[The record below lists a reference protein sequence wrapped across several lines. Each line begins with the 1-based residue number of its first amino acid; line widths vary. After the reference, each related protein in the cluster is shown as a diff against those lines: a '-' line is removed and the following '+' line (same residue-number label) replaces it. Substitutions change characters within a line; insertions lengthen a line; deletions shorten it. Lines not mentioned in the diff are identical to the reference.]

1 MTLNFRHFPLTTAG
15 LLAIEKLR
23 AGDKVISTDPDTLET
38 SEKTVLETYIRK
50 VDRLVHLVI
59 NGEEIVTTDNHPFY
73 VQGRGFIKAEGLFV
87 GDKLISVDGK
97 DLIVETHDIEQ
108 CEKPITVYNFKAEDY
123 HTYFVGNYKIWVH
136 NANCEL
142 KLANQ
147 MNSRGWTPDSVKSTV
162 DNPFTTR
169 VSVNK
174 RTGNTATVFYTEKGS
189 YVVVDDVTHE
199 IIQVSENI
207 NMETWAPDQTIIDHY
222 VPYEYKGG

>member
-1 MTLNFRHFPLTTAG
+1 
-15 LLAIEKLR
+15 
-23 AGDKVISTDPDTLET
+23 
-38 SEKTVLETYIRK
+38 
-50 VDRLVHLVI
+50 
-59 NGEEIVTTDNHPFY
+59 
-73 VQGRGFIKAEGLFV
+73 
-87 GDKLISVDGK
+87 
-97 DLIVETHDIEQ
+97 
-108 CEKPITVYNFKAEDY
+108 
-123 HTYFVGNYKIWVH
+123 
-136 NANCEL
+136 
-142 KLANQ
+142 
-147 MNSRGWTPDSVKSTV
+147 MNSRRWTPDSVKSTV